1 MCDGNGSPPGRD
13 TSGVPRPLFGNVP
26 YGVVISKCT
35 VPGKIALTFDDGPNK
50 FTNEL
55 LDVLKASNAKVGA

>member
-1 MCDGNGSPPGRD
+1 M
-13 TSGVPRPLFGNVP
+13 PRPLFGNVP